1 MTYKL
6 KYIGKGAV
14 AGIPAKDLTEDQVT
28 LYGGQEFLLSTGLW
42 QPYKAPEKKVKDNG
56 KRN

>member
-1 MTYKL
+1 MSKL
-6 KYIGKGAV
+6 KYIGNGAV
-14 AGIPAKDLTEDQVT
+14 AGIPARNLTEDEVA

-42 QPYKAPEKKVKDNG
+42 QEYKAPTKKVKDNG